1 MSENSPGG
9 DGPGRSAWW
18 QHRWLNRIEVCR
30 TSRLD
35 GRGVLRR
42 VRLSLRGGS
51 CLQVAAT
58 ARIDAMDIVL
68 HGAGNRVEIGA
79 HTHCNGAY
87 QLFPIVDGEA
97 APPEVR

>member
-1 MSENSPGG
+1 MNASGHG
-9 DGPGRSAWW
+9 CDGPSRLAWW
-18 QHRWLNRIEVCR
+18 RHRWLNRIEVCR
-30 TSRLD
+30 ASRFD
-35 GRGVLRR
+35 CRGVMRR

-51 CLQVAAT
+51 CLQVAAA

-68 HGAGNRVEIGA
+68 HGAGNRMEIGA

-97 APPEVR
+97 APPEVK